1 MTMIDGTKTVA
12 LETEFYENGV
22 PKKVIK
28 RNVSMMGSIASTS
41 TIEYDEHGNP
51 VRAQETYSDGNILS
65 NREYENNYR

>member
-1 MTMIDGTKTVA
+1 MSEFKA
-12 LETEFYENGV
+12 EFYENGA

-28 RNVSMMGSIASTS
+28 RNVSVMGSIASTS